1 MKFVYPEFLWGL
13 TALSIPIIIHL
24 FHFRRYKTLYFSSLK
39 FLQYLDQQQKSVRT
53 LKHWIILALR
63 MLAIIFLVLAF
74 AQPFK
79 PVDDSLNEMG
89 NPLLSIYIDN
99 SFSMSAKG
107 TEGELLSEAREKARK
122 MLNEVPLETRI
133 LLHTNLM
140 NGIESRLISKV
151 EALEMLDKIKPTSM
165 RKSIDEVIEWEKNII
180 KNEEVR
186 QKKLGAKQFVLFS
199 DFQKNQTRF
208 AQLTKDELGY
218 YYPIQ
223 LKPQQASNIT
233 IDSVWF
239 SSPVRKLG
247 ENSELNIR
255 LVNHGDVVL
264 NTIDVSCSIN
274 SIKRDFVID
283 LPPNKKTTTTIN
295 FTDNAPGYKVG
306 KISVNDKQ
314 LFWDDDFHFSYF
326 LDDHTNV
333 LVINGPDATDAM
345 SKVYSLEKYYKL
357 NVVELGSFS
366 KDQLNQMDIVV
377 LNGVN
382 EISSGHGSMLLEFV
396 QGGGALGLFPGAAI
410 DKGSWNTFLNQVQLP
425 SFGATVSSGTKIKTL
440 AFDDPF
446 FSGMFE
452 KKSTNIT
459 LPAVSQL
466 YQTQR
471 GSASRSFDLINLQNG
486 LPLFLRSSTASSVF
500 LFTSSLASS
509 FSTFTS
515 DALFPSILLR
525 MAEMSQRKTPI
536 YLTIGKESSFPLN
549 KKTKSESPVHL
560 KNKEIDFIPKT
571 EQSGMMTY
579 FILRGSEAVEM
590 LKSGTFD
597 IVDEDKIG
605 VVSLNYS
612 REESEVLYA
621 TEREIVD
628 GLKDKGIKQVSFKK
642 INEGQS
648 LAKIELDKPVE
659 YWRWML
665 IIALLFLVTEWAVL
679 KFWK

>member
-486 LPLFLRSSTASSVF
+486 LPLFLRSSTASSLF

>member
-122 MLNEVPLETRI
+122 MLNEVPLETRV

-579 FILRGSEAVEM
+579 FILRGREAVEM

>member
-74 AQPFK
+74 TQPFK

-122 MLNEVPLETRI
+122 MLNEVPLETRV

-255 LVNHGDVVL
+255 LVNHGDVVI
-264 NTIDVSCSIN
+264 NTMDVSCSIN

-579 FILRGSEAVEM
+579 FILRGREAVEM

>member
-665 IIALLFLVTEWAVL
+665 IIALLFLMTEWAVL

>member
-13 TALSIPIIIHL
+13 TAISIPIIIHL

-39 FLQYLDQQQKSVRT
+39 FLQYLDQQQKSVRK
-53 LKHWIILALR
+53 LKHWIILVLR
-63 MLAIIFLVLAF
+63 MLAIVFLVFAF
-74 AQPFK
+74 SQPYK
-79 PVDDSLNEMG
+79 PVDESLNEMG
-89 NPLLSIYIDN
+89 NPFLSIYIDN

-122 MLNEVPLETRI
+122 IIKDLPLETRV

-151 EALEMLDKIKPTSM
+151 EAIEMLDKIKLTPI
-165 RKSIDEVIEWEKNII
+165 RKSIDEVIEWERNIV
-180 KNEEVR
+180 KNEEAR
-186 QKKLGAKQFVLFS
+186 QKKLGAKQYILFS

-208 AQLTKDELGY
+208 DQLTRDKVGY

-223 LKPQQASNIT
+223 LKPQQASNIAV
-233 IDSVWF
+233 DSVWF
-239 SSPVRKLG
+239 TSPVRKLG
-247 ENSELNIR
+247 ENTELNIR
-255 LVNHGDVVL
+255 LINYGDIVL
-264 NTIDVSCSIN
+264 NSIDVSCSIN

-295 FTDNAPGYKVG
+295 FTDNSSGYKVG

-314 LFWDDDFHFSYF
+314 LFWDDEFYFSYF

-333 LVINGPDATDAM
+333 LIVNGPDATDAVN
-345 SKVYSLEKYYKL
+345 KVYSLEKYYKL

-366 KDQLNQMDIVV
+366 KDQLNQTDLVV

-382 EISSGHGSMLLEFV
+382 EISSGHGAILQEFV
-396 QGGGALGLFPGAAI
+396 QGGGTLGLFPGPTI
-410 DKGSWNTFLNQVQLP
+410 DKGSWNSFLNQVQLP

-471 GSASRSFDLINLQNG
+471 SSSTRSFDLINLQNG
-486 LPLFLRSSTASSVF
+486 LPLFMRSSTGGSIF

-536 YLTIGKESSFPLN
+536 YMIIGKESSFPLI
-549 KKTKSESPVHL
+549 KKANSESPVHI
-560 KNKEIDFIPKT
+560 KNEEIDFIPKT
-571 EQSGMMTY
+571 EQSGLITY
-579 FILRGSEAVEM
+579 FILRGSESIEM
-590 LKSGTFD
+590 LKAGTFD
-597 IVDEDKIG
+597 IVDGDKIG
-605 VVSLNYS
+605 TVSLNYS
-612 REESEVLYA
+612 RDESEVLLSS
-621 TEREIVD
+621 EKEIID
-628 GLKDKGIKQVSFKK
+628 GMKDKGLEQVSFKK

-648 LAKIELDKPVE
+648 LSKIELDKPVE

-665 IIALLFLVTEWAVL
+665 IIALIFLLTEWAVL
-679 KFWK
+679 KYWK

>member
-74 AQPFK
+74 TQPFK

-122 MLNEVPLETRI
+122 MLNEVPLETRV

-255 LVNHGDVVL
+255 LVNHGDVVI
-264 NTIDVSCSIN
+264 NTMDVSCSIN

-396 QGGGALGLFPGAAI
+396 QGGGALGLFPGATI

-425 SFGATVSSGTKIKTL
+425 SFGTTVSSGTKIKTL

>member
-579 FILRGSEAVEM
+579 FILRGREAVEM

-621 TEREIVD
+621 TETEIVD
-628 GLKDKGIKQVSFKK
+628 GIKDKGIKQVSFKK

>member
-122 MLNEVPLETRI
+122 MLNEVPLETRV

-255 LVNHGDVVL
+255 LVNHGDVVI
-264 NTIDVSCSIN
+264 NTMDVSCSIN

>member
-13 TALSIPIIIHL
+13 TAISIPIIIHL

-39 FLQYLDQQQKSVRT
+39 FLQYLDQQQKSVRK
-53 LKHWIILALR
+53 LKHWIILVLR
-63 MLAIIFLVLAF
+63 MLAIVFLVFAF
-74 AQPFK
+74 AQPYK
-79 PVDDSLNEMG
+79 PVDESLNKMG
-89 NPLLSIYIDN
+89 NPFLSIYIDN

-122 MLNEVPLETRI
+122 MLKDLPLETRV

-151 EALEMLDKIKPTSM
+151 EAIELLDKIKLTPI
-165 RKSIDEVIEWEKNII
+165 RKSIDEVIEWERNIV
-180 KNEEVR
+180 KNEEAR
-186 QKKLGAKQFVLFS
+186 QKKLGAKQYILFS

-208 AQLTKDELGY
+208 DQLTRDKDGY

-223 LKPQQASNIT
+223 LKPQQASNIAV
-233 IDSVWF
+233 DSVWF
-239 SSPVRKLG
+239 TSPVRKLG
-247 ENSELNIR
+247 ENTELNIR
-255 LVNHGDVVL
+255 LINYGDIVL
-264 NTIDVSCSIN
+264 NSIDVSCSIN

-295 FTDNAPGYKVG
+295 FTDNSSGYKVG

-314 LFWDDDFHFSYF
+314 LFWDDDFYFSYF

-333 LVINGPDATDAM
+333 LIVNGPDATDAVN
-345 SKVYSLEKYYKL
+345 KVYSLEKYYKL

-366 KDQLNQMDIVV
+366 KDQLNQTDLVV

-382 EISSGHGSMLLEFV
+382 EISSGHGVILQEFV
-396 QGGGALGLFPGAAI
+396 QGGGALGLFPGATI
-410 DKGSWNTFLNQVQLP
+410 DKASWNSFLNQVQLP
-425 SFGATVSSGTKIKTL
+425 SFGATISSGTKIKTL

-471 GSASRSFDLINLQNG
+471 SSSTRSFDLINLQNG
-486 LPLFLRSSTASSVF
+486 LPLFMRSSTGGSIF

-536 YLTIGKESSFPLN
+536 YMIIGKESSFPLI
-549 KKTKSESPVHL
+549 KKVKSESPVHI

-571 EQSGMMTY
+571 EQSGLITY
-579 FILRGSEAVEM
+579 FILRGSESIEI
-590 LKSGTFD
+590 LKAGTFD
-597 IVDEDKIG
+597 IVDGDKIG
-605 VVSLNYS
+605 TVSLNYS
-612 REESEVLYA
+612 REESEVLLSS
-621 TEREIVD
+621 EKEIID
-628 GLKDKGIKQVSFKK
+628 GMKDKGLEQVSFKK

-648 LAKIELDKPVE
+648 LSKIELDKPVE

-665 IIALLFLVTEWAVL
+665 IIALIFLLSEWAVL
-679 KFWK
+679 KYWK

>member
-345 SKVYSLEKYYKL
+345 SKVYSLEKHYKL

>member
-1 MKFVYPEFLWGL
+1 MKFVYPEFLWAL
-13 TALSIPIIIHL
+13 TAISIPIIIHL

-39 FLQYLDQQQKSVRT
+39 FLQYLDRQKKSVRT

-63 MLAIIFLVLAF
+63 ILAIIFLVLAF
-74 AQPFK
+74 AQPYK
-79 PVDDSLNEMG
+79 PVDESLNEQG
-89 NPLLSIYIDN
+89 NPFLSIYIDN
-99 SFSMSAKG
+99 SFSMTAKG

-122 MLNEVPLETRI
+122 ILKDVPLETRI

-151 EALEMLDKIKPTSM
+151 EALELLDKIKPVPI
-165 RKSIDEVIEWEKNII
+165 RKSLDEVIEWEKNIV
-180 KNEEVR
+180 KNEEAR
-186 QKKLGAKQFVLFS
+186 QKKLGAKQFVVFS
-199 DFQKNQTRF
+199 DFQKNQARF
-208 AQLTKDELGY
+208 DQLTKDEVGY

-223 LKPQQASNIT
+223 LKPQQASNIS

-247 ENSELNIR
+247 ENTELNIR
-255 LVNHGDVVL
+255 IVNNGDVIL
-264 NTIDVSCSIN
+264 NNIDVSCSIN
-274 SIKRDFVID
+274 TIRRDFVID
-283 LPPNKKTTTTIN
+283 LPANKKTTTTVN
-295 FTDNAPGYKVG
+295 FTDNEPGYKSG

-333 LVINGPDATDAM
+333 LVVNGPDASDAM
-345 SKVYSLEKYYKL
+345 GKVYGLEKYYNL
-357 NVVELGSFS
+357 NIVQLGSFS
-366 KDQLNQMDIVV
+366 KDQLDQTDLVV

-382 EISSGHGSMLLEFV
+382 EISSGHGSMLLEYV
-396 QGGGALGLFPGAAI
+396 QGGGSLGLFPGTTI
-410 DKGSWNTFLNQVQLP
+410 ERGSWNSFLGQVQLP
-425 SFGATVSSGTKIKTL
+425 QLGGLVSTGTKIKQL

-446 FSGMFE
+446 FMGMFE

-471 GSASRSFDLINLQNG
+471 TANTRSFDLINLQNG
-486 LPLFLRSSTASSVF
+486 LPLFVRSSTGSSVF

-509 FSTFTS
+509 FSSFTS

-525 MAEMSQRKTPI
+525 MGEMSQRKTPI

-549 KKTKSESPVHL
+549 KKSKSETPVHL
-560 KNKEIDFIPKT
+560 KSKEVDFIPKT
-571 EQSGMMTY
+571 EQQGMLTY
-579 FILRGSEAVEM
+579 FILRGKEAVEM
-590 LKSGTFD
+590 LKAGTYD
-597 IVDEDKIG
+597 ILDEGKIG
-605 VVSLNYS
+605 IVSLNYS
-612 REESEVLYA
+612 RDESDVIYA
-621 TEREIVD
+621 TENEIID

-642 INEGQS
+642 ISEGQS
-648 LAKIELDKPVE
+648 LVKIELDKPIE

-665 IIALLFLVTEWAVL
+665 IIALIFLLSEWAIL

>member
-39 FLQYLDQQQKSVRT
+39 FLQYLDQQQKSVRKI
-53 LKHWIILALR
+53 KHWVILSLR
-63 MLAIIFLVLAF
+63 MLAIIFLVLSF
-74 AQPFK
+74 AQPYK
-79 PVDDSLNEMG
+79 PVDESLNRMG
-89 NPLLSIYIDN
+89 NPFLSIYIDN
-99 SFSMSAKG
+99 SFSMSVKG

-122 MLNEVPLETRI
+122 MLNEVPLETKV

-165 RKSIDEVIEWEKNII
+165 RKSIDEVIEWEKNIV
-180 KNEEVR
+180 KNEEAR

-208 AQLTKDELGY
+208 NQLTKDDLGY
-218 YYPIQ
+218 YYPTQ

-247 ENSELNIR
+247 ENTELNIR
-255 LVNHGDVVL
+255 LVNHGDLVL
-264 NTIDVSCSIN
+264 NNIDVSCSIN

-283 LPPNKKTTTTIN
+283 LPANKKTTTTVN
-295 FTDNAPGYKVG
+295 FTDNSPGYKVG

-333 LVINGPDATDAM
+333 LIINGPDAIDAM

-366 KDQLNQMDIVV
+366 KDKLNQIDLVV

-382 EISSGHGSMLLEFV
+382 EISSGHGSMLQEFV
-396 QGGGALGLFPGAAI
+396 QGGGALGLFPGSSI
-410 DKGSWNTFLNQVQLP
+410 DKGSWNSFLNQVQLP
-425 SFGATVSSGTKIKTL
+425 SFGGVVSSGTKIKTL

-471 GSASRSFDLINLQNG
+471 NSSARSFDLINLQNG
-486 LPLFLRSSTASSVF
+486 LPLFIRSSTGSSIF
-500 LFTSSLASS
+500 LFTSSLVSS

-549 KKTKSESPVHL
+549 KKTKSESPIHL

-605 VVSLNYS
+605 TVSLNYS
-612 REESEVLYA
+612 RDESEVLYA
-621 TEREIVD
+621 SEKEIVD

-659 YWRWML
+659 FWRLML
-665 IIALLFLVTEWAVL
+665 IIALLFLFSEWAVL

>member
-74 AQPFK
+74 TQPFK

>member
-39 FLQYLDQQQKSVRT
+39 FLQFLDQQQKSVRK

-63 MLAIIFLVLAF
+63 MLAILFLVLAF
-74 AQPFK
+74 AQPYK
-79 PVDDSLNEMG
+79 PVDESLNEIG
-89 NPLLSIYIDN
+89 SPFLSIYIDN

-107 TEGELLSEAREKARK
+107 TEGELVSEAREKARK
-122 MLNEVPLETRI
+122 MLNEVPLETRV

-165 RKSIDEVIEWEKNII
+165 RKSIDEVIEWEKNIV

-208 AQLTKDELGY
+208 DQLTKDELGY

-264 NTIDVSCSIN
+264 NNIDVSCSVN

-283 LPPNKKTTTTIN
+283 LPANKKTTTTIN
-295 FTDNAPGYKVG
+295 FTDNAPGYKAG

-314 LFWDDDFHFSYF
+314 LFWDDDFYFSYF

-345 SKVYSLEKYYKL
+345 NKVYSLEKYYKL

-366 KDQLNQMDIVV
+366 KDQLNQTDLVV

-382 EISSGHGSMLLEFV
+382 EISSGHSSMLLEFV
-396 QGGGALGLFPGAAI
+396 QGGGALGLFPGATI
-410 DKGSWNTFLNQVQLP
+410 DKGSWNSFLNQVQLP
-425 SFGATVSSGTKIKTL
+425 SFGGIVTSGTKIKTL

-446 FSGMFE
+446 FNGMFE

-471 GSASRSFDLINLQNG
+471 GSMSRSFDLINLQNG
-486 LPLFLRSSTASSVF
+486 LPLFLRSSTGSSVF

-509 FSTFTS
+509 FSSFTS

-571 EQSGMMTY
+571 EQLGMMTY

-605 VVSLNYS
+605 TVSLNYS

-621 TEREIVD
+621 NEKEIVD

-648 LAKIELDKPVE
+648 FAKIELDKPVE

-665 IIALLFLVTEWAVL
+665 IIALLFLISEWAVL

>member
-1 MKFVYPEFLWGL
+1 
-13 TALSIPIIIHL
+13 
-24 FHFRRYKTLYFSSLK
+24 
-39 FLQYLDQQQKSVRT
+39 
-53 LKHWIILALR
+53 
-63 MLAIIFLVLAF
+63 
-74 AQPFK
+74 
-79 PVDDSLNEMG
+79 
-89 NPLLSIYIDN
+89 
-99 SFSMSAKG
+99 
-107 TEGELLSEAREKARK
+107 
-122 MLNEVPLETRI
+122 
-133 LLHTNLM
+133 
-140 NGIESRLISKV
+140 
-151 EALEMLDKIKPTSM
+151 
-165 RKSIDEVIEWEKNII
+165 
-180 KNEEVR
+180 
-186 QKKLGAKQFVLFS
+186 
-199 DFQKNQTRF
+199 
-208 AQLTKDELGY
+208 
-218 YYPIQ
+218 
-223 LKPQQASNIT
+223 
-233 IDSVWF
+233 VWF

-396 QGGGALGLFPGAAI
+396 QGGGALGLFPGATI

-425 SFGATVSSGTKIKTL
+425 SFGTTVSSGTKIKTL